1 LSENR
6 AAAVVTYLVKA
17 GIAPARLKSKGY
29 GDSRP
34 AAANDT
40 EAGRAKNRRI
50 ELVILKV
57 S

>member
-1 LSENR
+1 
-6 AAAVVTYLVKA
+6 VVAYLVKA
-17 GIAPARLKSKGY
+17 GIASARLKWKGY

-40 EAGRAKNRRI
+40 EEGRAKNRRI
-50 ELVILKV
+50 ELVILKA